1 MRWALASTL
10 TVEIHSAA
18 SGFRLGISTSA
29 RAYRVDRRPAFGVR
43 MLRVVSGLVGWK
55 GVQKHACRAIADSRS
70 WWKYVGSRVGLSAGR
85 TRRIPHAAQSR
96 AGAQRGN
103 ALGREWVICRK
114 GTLEHACCA
123 IASLHSAWKRTGSR
137 AGLSAGRAHWYTH
150 AGQSR
155 ARTLR
160 GDALGRERVYR
171 PDMYAATRIRHNRGL
186 ALTVEIHRASSVCNS
201 GYPRPIRPCRPA
213 TRAPSPLKTTALR
226 VVRDAGYPHACAFA
240 DAMTDARS
248 ERRDRPA
255 ILAGQGSP
263 ADRVLT
269 LTVEMHSVASRFGDR
284 ISTRGLALAPL
295 ARSRPNR
302 TCTPRRTEP
311 PAERSRLAAPTND
324 RVFALAA
331 ALRSAS
337 SRLRTP
343 RGAAK
348 SARCRPRTRTRR

>member
-1 MRWALASTL
+1 MSTSVSACVGALASTL

-18 SGFRLGISTSA
+18 SGFRLGYPHRRGRIASIGGRLRRSNAQGREWVSRLERRAETCMPGNCRLALMVEVRWVASGFISRTDA
-29 RAYRVDRRPAFGVR
+29 PDPACCTIAGGR
-43 MLRVVSGLVGWK
+43 STWK
-55 GVQKHACRAIADSRS
+55 CF
-70 WWKYVGSRVGLSAGR
+70 GSRVGYLPES
-85 TRRIPHAAQSR
+85 
-96 AGAQRGN
+96 
-103 ALGREWVICRK
+103 
-114 GTLEHACCA
+114 TLEHACCA

-155 ARTLR
+155 AALR

-171 PDMYAATRIRHNRGL
+171 PDMYAATRIRHNREP

-284 ISTRGLALAPL
+284 ISTRGRVGPARTLASEPDMHATSDGT
-295 ARSRPNR
+295 AGR
-302 TCTPRRTEP
+302 TI
-311 PAERSRLAAPTND
+311 
-324 RVFALAA
+324 
-331 ALRSAS
+331 AS
-337 SRLRTP
+337 
-343 RGAAK
+343 
-348 SARCRPRTRTRR
+348 CRAD